1 MNKKTQR
8 ALVILAI
15 AGILLYFFRGK
26 LMGLTGKT
34 RGNNTGGGF
43 LDNLGGGG
51 GGSYGGGSNGTGST
65 GLNVGPY
72 TYAGATAAEGYGNIG
87 YKPPTGSDVTAL
99 PNYCISDAFT
109 LNGVNYCVALDSRG
123 NEVTRRIS

>member
-8 ALVILAI
+8 TLAIVAIALVILY
-15 AGILLYFFRGK
+15 LFKDR

-34 RGNNTGGGF
+34 VGNSTGGGLF
-43 LDNLGGGG
+43 
-51 GGSYGGGSNGTGST
+51 GGSNGGGST

-72 TYAGATAAEGYGNIG
+72 TYQGATAAEGYATIG
-87 YKPPTGSDVTAL
+87 YKPQAGEGITAL
-99 PNYCISDAFT
+99 PSYCISDAFT
-109 LNGVNYCVALDSRG
+109 LNGINYCVALDSRG

>member
-8 ALVILAI
+8 TLAIVAIALVILY
-15 AGILLYFFRGK
+15 LFKDR

-34 RGNNTGGGF
+34 VGNSTGGGLF
-43 LDNLGGGG
+43 GGGG
-51 GGSYGGGSNGTGST
+51 FGGGSNGGGST

-72 TYAGATAAEGYGNIG
+72 TYQGATAAEGYATIG
-87 YKPPTGSDVTAL
+87 YKPQAGEGITAL
-99 PNYCISDAFT
+99 PSYCISDAFT
-109 LNGVNYCVALDSRG
+109 LNGINYCVSLDSRG

>member
-8 ALVILAI
+8 TLAIVAIALVILY
-15 AGILLYFFRGK
+15 LFKDR

-34 RGNNTGGGF
+34 LGNSTGGGLF
-43 LDNLGGGG
+43 GGGG
-51 GGSYGGGSNGTGST
+51 FGGGSNGGGST

-72 TYAGATAAEGYGNIG
+72 TYQGATVAEGYATIG
-87 YKPPTGSDVTAL
+87 YKPQAGEGISAL
-99 PNYCISDAFT
+99 PSYCISEAFT
-109 LNGVNYCVALDSRG
+109 VNGVDYCVALDSRG